1 MSETMVP
8 TVSKWPFLLGDI
20 LLLGVAAA
28 IGWQCR
34 AGAMPYSPA
43 YVGLIV
49 AAVALG
55 AWLLCRPFLREH
67 EAAVRAGE
75 QTNLSGTL
83 AQIRHLEGAGQQ
95 VAGAAA
101 QLSAAGQSLSGV
113 EEAARELTA
122 KISQER
128 AAFAHFLQNVNDQEK
143 QATRL
148 EVEKLRR
155 AEQEGLQVIVHL
167 LDHTYALFQAGARSG
182 QPGLVQQLGNFRAA
196 SLDAVRRLGLVS
208 HEAESGTGFNPD
220 AHETHDGTEA
230 VPGAL
235 ISGTFACGYTF
246 RGTPLRRIVVV
257 TQESAQVAGGVS
269 PVAGVGDSDP
279 DPVLPMNS

>member
-1 MSETMVP
+1 MSETMGSSVP
-8 TVSKWPFLLGDI
+8 KWPFLLGDL

-34 AGAMPYSPA
+34 SGAMPYSPA

-75 QTNLSGTL
+75 QTNLAGTL

-101 QLSAAGQSLSGV
+101 QLTAAGQSLSGF
-113 EEAARELTA
+113 ETAARELTG
-122 KISQER
+122 KIAEERLAFSQ
-128 AAFAHFLQNVNDQEK
+128 FLQNVNDQEK

-148 EVEKLRR
+148 ELEKLRR

-182 QPGLVQQLGNFRAA
+182 QPGLVQQLRNFRGAC
-196 SLDAVRRLGLVS
+196 LDAVRRLGLVS
-208 HEAESGTGFNPD
+208 YEAEAGIGFNPD
-220 AHETHDGTEA
+220 AHEAHDGRE
-230 VPGAL
+230 VPAGTPIA
-235 ISGTFACGYTF
+235 GTFACGYTF
-246 RGTPLRRIVVV
+246 RGAPLRRIVVV
-257 TQESAQVAGGVS
+257 LEEPAA
-269 PVAGVGDSDP
+269 AVGDAPQPQDATTL
-279 DPVLPMNS
+279 DQG